1 MKYKL
6 LKPWIQG
13 NRNLTPKNF
22 YANVRPC
29 IEMGAFVTL
38 DIAVDLHL
46 AHTVDTGNLYDSW
59 HKNKKYI
66 KNACEIVNVDENN
79 SFDLER
85 EDEIWITQA
94 LGEPPESCY
103 NLYFVTVYNETEE
116 KLVYI
121 GKTDSKK
128 SRFVNGHL
136 VALKLHNPM
145 YNEYCKRVYFGTIMF
160 LSKDKQYIPLEFIT
174 LFGGAE
180 KYLNEIEAFLI
191 SWFNPELNV
200 KNEKIGK
207 MKDLAI
213 IHIQNFSEVSHF
225 LHDYMVYG
233 N

>member
-46 AHTVDTGNLYDSW
+46 AHTVDTGNLYNSW

-66 KNACEIVNVDENN
+66 KNACEIANVDENN

-85 EDEIWITQA
+85 EDEIWITQE

-103 NLYFVTVYNETEE
+103 SLYFVTVYNETEE

-128 SRFVNGHL
+128 V
-136 VALKLHNPM
+136 
-145 YNEYCKRVYFGTIMF
+145 
-160 LSKDKQYIPLEFIT
+160 
-174 LFGGAE
+174 
-180 KYLNEIEAFLI
+180 
-191 SWFNPELNV
+191 
-200 KNEKIGK
+200 
-207 MKDLAI
+207 DLLMGI
-213 IHIQNFSEVSHF
+213 
-225 LHDYMVYG
+225 
-233 N
+233 